1 MKVPAVEEVCGVCE
15 GSGAT
20 HEQTMRRVSKWL
32 PIYTAWEGDPSSM
45 EILAIEDVDA
55 GRLQCK
61 AYVHDGLP
69 GGLLRLPP
77 SRVEKA
83 AVASAVDLTAVYSS
97 A

>member
-15 GSGAT
+15 ESSDT

-69 GGLLRLPP
+69 GGLIKMHELRFVNPESLEAWLQ
-77 SRVEKA
+77 RA
-83 AVASAVDLTAVYSS
+83 T
-97 A
+97 